1 MNWIKKNPAQLSL
14 IVAALVMFGVA
25 FVLYSNANSFK
36 EPFQGAYVKP
46 DEDGKI
52 PPTDLQAVA
61 DRMAALEKPAVWTP
75 KVASPFVSEKY
86 LVTKDGT
93 GILNPKKS
101 GVMLHPPVPNGVITK
116 HNLDITSA
124 TVLTDDVDK
133 DGFDFLWEYAGND
146 GVLTA
151 VPPVEESDA
160 TDPTKAESHPPY
172 HIRLYLVRV
181 HKIPFRL
188 LLRSYDYD
196 TKTKKCSSI
205 QINPIDR
212 GGKTVFVEPGQ
223 TVPGTEW
230 KFESFEYKETA
241 DKDESI
247 ANMVNVRTGAKLAL
261 VKDVPGNSPESFA
274 QFAYRWVAPGG
285 EPTKDFAKKKDET
298 FTLDPERDKT
308 YKVIEIRDK
317 EVDVVLPSGEKK
329 TFVLTE
335 NPPATPPV
343 AAGK

>member
-36 EPFQGAYVKP
+36 EPFQGAYVNP
-46 DEDGKI
+46 SEDGKI

-61 DRMAALEKPAVWTP
+61 DRMAALEKPAAWTP
-75 KVASPFVSEKY
+75 KAASPFVSEKY
-86 LVTKDGT
+86 LVKDGRLIKP
-93 GILNPKKS
+93 GKDGPP
-101 GVMLHPPVPNGVITK
+101 LHPPVPNGPIIEWGI
-116 HNLDITSA
+116 DITSP
-124 TVLTDDVDK
+124 TILTDDIDK
-133 DGFDFLWEYAGND
+133 DGFDLVWEYAGND

-151 VPPVEESDA
+151 VAPVEESDA

-172 HIRLYLVRV
+172 HTRLYLVRV
-181 HKIPFRL
+181 HKVPFRL

-196 TKTKKCSSI
+196 TKAKKCSSI

-223 TVPGTEW
+223 TVPNTEW

-241 DKDESI
+241 DKDESV

-261 VKDVPGNSPESFA
+261 VKDVPGNSPESLRNFRIAGLLPEPSRRGTLPKRKTKRLRWTLNATRPTRSSKFA
-274 QFAYRWVAPGG
+274 TRKW
-285 EPTKDFAKKKDET
+285 TCSCRLAKRKHL
-298 FTLDPERDKT
+298 F
-308 YKVIEIRDK
+308 
-317 EVDVVLPSGEKK
+317 
-329 TFVLTE
+329 
-335 NPPATPPV
+335 
-343 AAGK
+343 